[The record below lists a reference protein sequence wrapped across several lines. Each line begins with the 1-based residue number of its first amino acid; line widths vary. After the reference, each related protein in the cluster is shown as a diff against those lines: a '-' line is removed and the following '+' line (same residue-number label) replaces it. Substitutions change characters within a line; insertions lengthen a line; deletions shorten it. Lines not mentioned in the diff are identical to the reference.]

1 MHNETNCLV
10 EPILEADEWAK
21 QADMLVDPKP
31 LLHGVPVSVKD
42 IFGVEGY
49 DSTVGLAKFIEQ
61 PMKDC
66 IITEVLKGHGAIPFV
81 KTNVPQTMIS
91 WENTNPIFGQ
101 TVNPRDV
108 TRGPGGSSGGEGAL
122 IAGGGS
128 ILGIGSDIGGSIR
141 LPVACCG
148 VYGMKLTGGRTSL
161 RGMQFASEGQL
172 CVPVANGPLARDVDS
187 LLLCC
192 KVLLSPKMFDLDTY
206 TPPVPFRDQLY
217 AETPGKPLKVGYYV
231 DDGKH
236 TPVPP
241 NARAVREAVEALR
254 SQGHDVVEWYFS
266 THTRNFMKLWPR
278 VVFADKGGGGG
289 LREVLADD
297 TTDDAVSSLMTMLG
311 TPQFFRR
318 IITVIAKPFWPN
330 LSTVMREMGGVNSVI
345 DWWKLVEQVKNM
357 RDEVVSDW
365 KKNGFDAVVAPA
377 MGCTPPPVG
386 WAKYSMG
393 SLTYTTAFN
402 FLNFPA
408 GSMPVTVVK
417 KKDFEA
423 PYPTKDPWHWVAKK
437 AMVGTEGLP
446 VNVQVASLP
455 WQDERCLYVMKILQT
470 ALRK

>member
-1 MHNETNCLV
+1 
-10 EPILEADEWAK
+10 
-21 QADMLVDPKP
+21 
-31 LLHGVPVSVKD
+31 
-42 IFGVEGY
+42 
-49 DSTVGLAKFIEQ
+49 
-61 PMKDC
+61 
-66 IITEVLKGHGAIPFV
+66 
-81 KTNVPQTMIS
+81 MIS

-141 LPVACCG
+141 LPAACCG

-254 SQGHDVVEWYFS
+254 KS
-266 THTRNFMKLWPR
+266 R
-278 VVFADKGGGGG
+278 A
-289 LREVLADD
+289 
-297 TTDDAVSSLMTMLG
+297 
-311 TPQFFRR
+311 
-318 IITVIAKPFWPN
+318 
-330 LSTVMREMGGVNSVI
+330 
-345 DWWKLVEQVKNM
+345 
-357 RDEVVSDW
+357 
-365 KKNGFDAVVAPA
+365 
-377 MGCTPPPVG
+377 
-386 WAKYSMG
+386 
-393 SLTYTTAFN
+393 
-402 FLNFPA
+402 
-408 GSMPVTVVK
+408 
-417 KKDFEA
+417 
-423 PYPTKDPWHWVAKK
+423 
-437 AMVGTEGLP
+437 
-446 VNVQVASLP
+446 
-455 WQDERCLYVMKILQT
+455 
-470 ALRK
+470 